1 MHVTGARTTPLLVCL
16 SLALCALPSLAA
28 WHDDHPGTGVTVHYV
43 HLTGHGNNAFER
55 QFIADGYQICATI
68 KRVAGEQA
76 PPFSAADVPAFPLA
90 KDVEIYYGTERTAMV
105 STVRAHV
112 IDKSTCRLTVDVQ
125 RAVRIDWASGACNID
140 LVRKLAYGACNTN
153 SFAGLP
159 TTRPHPVEPATPQT
173 EFRNIA
179 GISCR
184 VHAHAVGPTEHCI
197 AQPVSSSGA
206 FVEPVQ
212 TTVSPFN
219 ANYTGLALEVRTP
232 WDSLRAQDVR
242 LGMVIGPE
250 LFALP
255 PPGVTVNPNARR

>member
-1 MHVTGARTTPLLVCL
+1 MHGTGRSGTRLLLCL
-16 SLALCALPSLAA
+16 SLTLCALPGSAA

-43 HLTGHGNNAFER
+43 HLTGHGNSAFER
-55 QFIADGYQICATI
+55 QLIAAEYEICATS

-76 PPFSAADVPAFPLA
+76 PPLSAADVPTHPLF
-90 KDVEIYYGTERTAMV
+90 KDVEIYYGAERTAMV

-125 RAVRIDWASGACNID
+125 RAVRINWASGACNID
-140 LVRKLAYGACNTN
+140 LVRKLAYGACNTS

-159 TTRPHPVEPATPQT
+159 TTRPHRVEPATPQT
-173 EFRNIA
+173 EFRTIA
-179 GISCR
+179 GLPCR
-184 VHAHAVGPTEHCI
+184 VYAHAVGPTEHCI
-197 AQPVSSSGA
+197 AQPVSPSGA
-206 FVEPVQ
+206 LVEPVQ

-219 ANYTGLALEVRTP
+219 ANYTGLALEARTP
-232 WDSLRAQDVR
+232 WETLRAQDLR
-242 LGMVIGPE
+242 LAMAIGPE